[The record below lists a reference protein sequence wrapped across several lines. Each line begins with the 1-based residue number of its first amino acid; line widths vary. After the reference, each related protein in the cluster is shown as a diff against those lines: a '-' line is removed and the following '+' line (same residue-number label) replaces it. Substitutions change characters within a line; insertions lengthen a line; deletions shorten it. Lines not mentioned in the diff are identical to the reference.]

1 MVCCRFQSTLVCLC
15 LPKDALK
22 VYLTVLGGTSG
33 PIYTFTLT
41 SRGVLGLHQK
51 HDVGPGL
58 VIHGNRVLI
67 FILRVTKLLFKFL
80 LYGFN
85 RGLLYLGL
93 LSGSISIFL
102 ERLCITF
109 MSQILWDFLPLLY
122 LVLLLI
128 I

>member
-1 MVCCRFQSTLVCLC
+1 M
-15 LPKDALK
+15 
-22 VYLTVLGGTSG
+22 
-33 PIYTFTLT
+33 
-41 SRGVLGLHQK
+41 GLHQK